1 MLQYEKKYEAAM
13 KTVNALKVGI
23 QSIFNKIGCN
33 TPANM
38 EMLGNEVQ
46 LVWVVLAWPCAW
58 RWDDVSTVRVLIG
71 LARAPDQLSEPGFGC
86 PVGLP
91 QRESLQRPGVQK
103 RAACS
108 SVACTTIHAA

>member
-1 MLQYEKKYEAAM
+1 MGKSCHTALVSVRVPNEFLARLVMWQYEKKYEASM

-46 LVWVVLAWPCAW
+46 
-58 RWDDVSTVRVLIG
+58 
-71 LARAPDQLSEPGFGC
+71 QL
-86 PVGLP
+86 
-91 QRESLQRPGVQK
+91 
-103 RAACS
+103 
-108 SVACTTIHAA
+108 H